1 MRPVALALT
10 ALLAAAAWPG
20 EARQRGQ
27 QPQTTFR
34 GGVDI
39 VQVDVSVLD
48 RDRRPVTGL
57 SQSDFTILE
66 NGTPQEIVAF
76 APISVPGPEPPAA
89 AWIRDVA
96 PDVRS
101 NALGDGRLFA
111 IILDDATMPPDLR
124 MTATTRKIG
133 RDVIARLG
141 TSDLAAVIYTGSSQH
156 SVDFTHDRTRLLAAV
171 DAFTPGFAYNDPS
184 TDRYHFQASIRT
196 LAQTSAYLASVP
208 QRRKAV
214 IYVSTGVP
222 LDTQVVAA
230 VTLVDSSSQLGN
242 VLDIDLADDLYTAM
256 NELLEERP
264 QEAYGLALQDAL
276 IRAQDGNVNVYCVD
290 PGGLG
295 GLQQFLQHRTSLQK
309 LDAATRAP
317 FGAPPVRTDPLEALV
332 QSRLNRDFLEVVAAN
347 SGGRAILNTSDF
359 NAGLTQIFRE
369 NSSYYL
375 IGYRSTTGRED
386 RKLRR
391 VTVRMD
397 KTGLTA
403 RTRNAYFTPRQRRP
417 AAAPGP
423 LRLTEA
429 LFGILPDPD
438 VTLRLS
444 VTPFAL
450 PSRTEAGLAIVLGV
464 RHPPLP
470 GDVGA
475 RASGRLDVLTSA
487 FAPDGRPRGSVRQ
500 IARVVGRAG
509 IEEQAEYEV
518 LSRLDLPPGRYQ
530 IRVAAHS
537 PALDRTGSVYTDV
550 EIPDFRRDA
559 LSLSGI
565 VLSATPSL
573 TAAPTDALSTM
584 LPVVPTSQRTFGSQA
599 DVMAFLEVYHGR
611 RAPAAPVPV
620 TVTITDEA
628 DRRVFSVSES
638 LPPDRFNQ
646 HHTAPFQF
654 ELPLDRLGAGRYLL
668 TIEVPQGSK
677 PPRRH
682 VRFEVQ

>member
-1 MRPVALALT
+1 MRAVALALT
-10 ALLAAAAWPG
+10 ALLATAAWPG

-34 GGVDI
+34 GGVEI

-48 RDRRPVTGL
+48 RDRRPVVGL

-66 NGTPQEIVAF
+66 NGKPQEIVAF
-76 APISVPGPEPPAA
+76 APIDVPGPEPPAA
-89 AWIRDVA
+89 AWIRDIA

-111 IILDDATMPPDLR
+111 IILDDATLPPDLR
-124 MTATTRKIG
+124 MTVNAKRIG
-133 RDVIARLG
+133 REVIARLG

-156 SVDFTHDRTRLLAAV
+156 SVDFTHDRARLLAAIE
-171 DAFTPGFAYNDPS
+171 AFTPGFAYTDPS

-222 LDTQVVAA
+222 LDTHVVST
-230 VTLVDSSSQLGN
+230 VTLIEPASQLGN
-242 VLDIDLADDLYTAM
+242 ALDIDMSEDLYAAM

-295 GLQQFLQHRTSLQK
+295 GLQQFLQHRTSLQQ
-309 LDAATRAP
+309 LDAATRAGR
-317 FGAPPVRTDPLEALV
+317 GAAPVRPDPLDALV

-347 SGGRAILNTSDF
+347 SGGRAILNSNDF
-359 NAGLTQIFRE
+359 AAGLTQIFRE

-375 IGYRSTTGRED
+375 IGYRSTTTRDD

-391 VTVRMD
+391 VTVRMNTD
-397 KTGLTA
+397 GLTA
-403 RTRNAYFTPRQRRP
+403 RTRNAYFTPRQRRA

-423 LRLTEA
+423 LRLSEA

-438 VTLRLS
+438 VTLRVS
-444 VTPFAL
+444 ATPFAL
-450 PSRTEAGLAIVLGV
+450 PNRTEAGLAIVLGV

-470 GDVGA
+470 GDIGA
-475 RASGRLDVLTSA
+475 RASGTLDVLTTA
-487 FAPDGRPRGSVRQ
+487 FAPDGRPRGSVKQ

-509 IEEQAEYEV
+509 IQEQAEYEV

-550 EIPDFRRDA
+550 EIPDFKRDA

-573 TAAPTDALSTM
+573 TAAPADALSTM
-584 LPVVPTSQRTFGSQA
+584 LPVVPTSQRTFGSQV
-599 DVMAFLEVYHGR
+599 DVIAFLEVYNGR
-611 RAPAAPVPV
+611 RAPTTPVAV
-620 TVTITDEA
+620 SVTITDDS
-628 DRRVFSVSES
+628 DRRVFSARES

-646 HHTAPFQF
+646 HHTALFQF
-654 ELPLDRLGAGRYLL
+654 QLPLERLGAGRYLL
-668 TIEVPQGSK
+668 TIDVPEGAK
-677 PPRRH
+677 TPRRH
-682 VRFEVQ
+682 ARFEVQ

>member
-1 MRPVALALT
+1 MRAVALALT
-10 ALLAAAAWPG
+10 ALVAAAAWPG
-20 EARQRGQ
+20 EARQ
-27 QPQTTFR
+27 QPQPTFR

-48 RDRRPVTGL
+48 RDRLPVAGL

-66 NGTPQEIVAF
+66 NGKPQEIVAF
-76 APISVPGPEPPAA
+76 APVDVPGPEPPAA
-89 AWIRDVA
+89 TWIRDIA

-124 MTATTRKIG
+124 MTVNAKTIG

-141 TSDLAAVIYTGSSQH
+141 TSDLAAVIYTSNSRH
-156 SVDFTHDRTRLLAAV
+156 SVDFTHDRTRLLAAIE
-171 DAFTPGFAYNDPS
+171 AFTPGFAYNDPS

-222 LDTQVVAA
+222 LDTRVVAA
-230 VTLVDSSSQLGN
+230 VTLVEPSSQGGN
-242 VLDIDLADDLYTAM
+242 VLDIDLNDDLYAAM

-295 GLQQFLQHRTSLQK
+295 GMQQFLQSRTTIQQ
-309 LDAATRAP
+309 LDAMTRAGR
-317 FGAPPVRTDPLEALV
+317 GAPPVRTDPLEALV
-332 QSRLNRDFLEVVAAN
+332 QARLNRDFLEVVAVN

-391 VTVRMD
+391 VTVRMH
-397 KTGLTA
+397 KPGLTA
-403 RTRNAYFTPRQRRP
+403 RTRNAYFTPRQRRA

-429 LFGILPDPD
+429 LFGILPNPEI
-438 VTLRLS
+438 TLRVS
-444 VTPFAL
+444 ATPFAL

-475 RASGRLDVLTSA
+475 RASGTLDVLTSA
-487 FAPDGRPRGSVRQ
+487 FAPDGRQRGSVKQ
-500 IARVVGRAG
+500 IARVIGRAG
-509 IEEQAEYEV
+509 SEVQAEYEV

-550 EIPDFRRDA
+550 EIPDFRRDT

-573 TAAPTDALSTM
+573 AAAPADALSTM
-584 LPVVPTSQRTFGSQA
+584 VPVVPTSQRTFGSQA
-599 DVMAFLEVYHGR
+599 DVIAFVEVYHGR
-611 RAPAAPVPV
+611 RAPSAPLPI
-620 TVTITDEA
+620 TVTIADDA

-638 LPPDRFNQ
+638 LAPDRFNQ
-646 HHTAPFQF
+646 QHTAPFQF
-654 ELPLDRLGAGRYLL
+654 QLPLDRLGAGRYML
-668 TIEVPQGSK
+668 TIEVPQGAK

-682 VRFEVQ
+682 VRFDVQ